1 MDFGKLHLFNL
12 MHAKMSYNAQK
23 HDILAH
29 NIANADTPEY
39 EAQNLKK
46 VDFRRMAALQS
57 QRLSLRATSA
67 GHMQGGAAN
76 SGSMMNYRME
86 DQRKTFETTPVENN
100 IALEEQIASM
110 SENKGS
116 YEMTVNL
123 YKKTAEMFKTAIG
136 NR

>member
-1 MDFGKLHLFNL
+1 
-12 MHAKMSYNAQK
+12 
-23 HDILAH
+23 
-29 NIANADTPEY
+29 
-39 EAQNLKK
+39 
-46 VDFRRMAALQS
+46 
-57 QRLSLRATSA
+57 
-67 GHMQGGAAN
+67 
-76 SGSMMNYRME
+76 MMNYRME

-123 YKKTAEMFKTAIG
+123 YKKTADMFKTAIG